1 MRPKTP
7 HPFVVPPAAYTR
19 DVHDLVR
26 RALAEDIGTGD
37 ITTKALKLPRE
48 RVVSHLQAHEDGVL
62 AGVDAFEAAF
72 RHLDP
77 RVEFFWYWPE
87 GHDFQASDMV
97 VNVRGQASALLS
109 AERTAINFLAHL
121 SGVATAA
128 RRMVVRIPPRTAR
141 LLDTRKTTPGWRLL
155 EKHAAAVGGA
165 LNHRLG
171 LYDAAMIKGNHV
183 VAAQGLTVALS
194 RARKTRRPLICE
206 AHTYKQI
213 TTALDAGV
221 TWLLLDNYTPAHLKE
236 AVRFIRRWEREHGT
250 RITLEA
256 SGNVTMRNVAAF
268 ARTGVDYISSGS
280 ITHSAPAID
289 FSLTWFR

>member
-1 MRPKTP
+1 M
-7 HPFVVPPAAYTR
+7 
-19 DVHDLVR
+19 
-26 RALAEDIGTGD
+26 
-37 ITTKALKLPRE
+37 ALKLGRE
-48 RVVSHLQAHEDGVL
+48 RVVAHLQTHEDGVV
-62 AGVDAFEAAF
+62 AGADAFETAF
-72 RHLDP
+72 RLLDP
-77 RVEFFWYWPE
+77 RVEFFWNWPE
-87 GHDFQASDMV
+87 GHEFQASDIV
-97 VNVRGQASALLS
+97 VNVRGRASALLS

-128 RRMVVRIPPRTAR
+128 RRMVARIPPRTAR

-155 EKHAAAVGGA
+155 EKHATAVGGA

-183 VAAQGLTVALS
+183 VACEGLTEALR
-194 RARKTRRPLICE
+194 RARRARRLLICE

-221 TWLLLDNYTPAHLKE
+221 TWLLLDNYTPPHLKE
-236 AVRFIRRWEREHGT
+236 AVRFIRQWEKDHRV

-256 SGNVTMRNVAAF
+256 SGNVTLRNVAAF
-268 ARTGVDYISSGS
+268 ARTGVNYISSGS